1 MSRVWQGIIWTGHR
15 VQSWGEDKAAA
26 IEHMYDQIE
35 RECPN
40 CVEHA
45 DMDEITDVEVI
56 DSPSMRRMGMV
67 RHG

>member
-1 MSRVWQGIIWTGHR
+1 MSKVWQGIIWVGHR
-15 VQSWGEDKAAA
+15 VEARGDDKSEA

-45 DMDEITDVEVI
+45 DMDEITDVEMI
-56 DSPSMRRMGMV
+56 DSPFMRRMGVV